1 MTPQQMLPT
10 GPTKEQEERMLMA
23 MKMLQNQQPAQET
36 LGGIANGIN
45 QMANTYQMMKRYQG
59 AQPAGGGKAPVP
71 GIAHN
76 PGP

>member
-1 MTPQQMLPT
+1 
-10 GPTKEQEERMLMA
+10 
-23 MKMLQNQQPAQET
+23 MLQNQQPAQET

-59 AQPAGGGKAPVP
+59 AQPTSGGKAPVP

-76 PGP
+76 PGR